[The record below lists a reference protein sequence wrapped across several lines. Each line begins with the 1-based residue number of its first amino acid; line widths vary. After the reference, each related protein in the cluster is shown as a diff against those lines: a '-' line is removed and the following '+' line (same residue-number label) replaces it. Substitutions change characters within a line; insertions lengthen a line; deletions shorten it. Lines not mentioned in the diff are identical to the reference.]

1 MNRDFIPYRLQY
13 HMNTITN
20 MGKAMMIA
28 GWMLAAEQVDAQM
41 ALDQTVT
48 GTNGQIYKTI
58 AFANGSSTNNP
69 SYNFTGLKNIDVGTS
84 DSFASQP
91 SFWRSNGSGGEPSL
105 IPLQLVEL
113 LHQQLLL
120 KQ

>member
-1 MNRDFIPYRLQY
+1 
-13 HMNTITN
+13 
-20 MGKAMMIA
+20 
-28 GWMLAAEQVDAQM
+28 MLAAEQVDAQM

-69 SYNFTGLKNIDVGTS
+69 SYNFTGPKNIDVGTS